1 MILIFN
7 EGEGDGIKSSLPF
20 RIFYTLKWVTIC
32 RLTHDQDNKQSGAS
46 GNPKHGANSGN
57 ACVRFSTI
65 INIGSASFKYDMRRL
80 TEILIFP
87 RAWYRRSLVRTSFKP
102 NSNFWFVICI
112 NLICQFD
119 LSILFVNFICINSIL
134 ILFAST
140 QFLSIQFVGASTVF
154 GWTQNDLLSSG
165 RKYGKL
171 SSYEHEENINFCP
184 SSCHG
189 TGHRYLHKYIFLQN
203 IFSVLA
209 RSMEQWICI

>member
-7 EGEGDGIKSSLPF
+7 EGEDDGIKSRLPF
-20 RIFYTLKWVTIC
+20 NIFSTLKWVIIC

-119 LSILFVNFICINSIL
+119 LSIWICQFGLSIWFVNLVCQFGLSIWFVNL
-134 ILFAST
+134 NCQFELSIWIVNLNCQFDLSIWFVNLYCQFDLSIWFA
-140 QFLSIQFVGASTVF
+140 SIQF
-154 GWTQNDLLSSG
+154 
-165 RKYGKL
+165 
-171 SSYEHEENINFCP
+171 
-184 SSCHG
+184 
-189 TGHRYLHKYIFLQN
+189 
-203 IFSVLA
+203 
-209 RSMEQWICI
+209 

>member
-1 MILIFN
+1 MESNPGYL
-7 EGEGDGIKSSLPF
+7 
-20 RIFYTLKWVTIC
+20 LKWVIIC

-154 GWTQNDLLSSG
+154 GWTQNDLISSG
-165 RKYGKL
+165 GKYGKL
-171 SSYEHEENINFCP
+171 SCYGLYEHEEDINFCP
-184 SSCHG
+184 CHG
-189 TGHRYLHKYIFLQN
+189 TSHG
-203 IFSVLA
+203 
-209 RSMEQWICI
+209 